1 MVFSF
6 HDSAGHV
13 FLLIWPE
20 TVKNI
25 VGSYGGLSWWVT
37 MFSSRSFN
45 ISALSLLKKNKE
57 ENTATYQE
65 SPPWLLTMIDTLRWN
80 YSVPRVLTIK
90 QARKHI
96 CPNHGRWK
104 SSATTDEL
112 GWRYIEGV
120 RRGSNTQVYST
131 AVRFNRCKLQHLFPT
146 KSSNLRCTRSS
157 WTKEPWGPAAVF
169 LFCFEY
175 FVVVI
180 K

>member
-6 HDSAGHV
+6 HGSAGHV

-65 SPPWLLTMIDTLRWN
+65 SPPWLLTMFNTLRWN
-80 YSVPRVLTIK
+80 YSVPRVLTVK

-96 CPNHGRWK
+96 WPNHGRWK

-131 AVRFNRCKLQHLFPT
+131 AIKFKIGYVSFSTCSHEKF
-146 KSSNLRCTRSS
+146 KRCTRSS
-157 WTKEPWGPAAVF
+157 WTGASVSWF
-169 LFCFEY
+169 SFEY